1 MWLSCDLDK
10 KICDGGVEICGVS
23 KTGNL
28 RYAEWCDISPSSE
41 ASSQEANKPRPRDYT
56 FREWTLIKVGHTDI
70 SEPVK
75 KALLKLWLIECFQGN
90 SACENNPTHR
100 SFDDYKWEFNL
111 EINKLADDYELGI
124 GKKGHILDHN
134 PEAKRQFSRPAQSII
149 IGNLAKI
156 VASNHYSYDETDI
169 RQKDEKSSK
178 NRQNRA
184 RNGKA

>member
-134 PEAKRQFSRPAQSII
+134 PEAKRQFSRPA
-149 IGNLAKI
+149 
-156 VASNHYSYDETDI
+156 
-169 RQKDEKSSK
+169 
-178 NRQNRA
+178 
-184 RNGKA
+184 